1 MWKWLKTKQSG
12 FMGFNG
18 IKVRSA
24 PWRRGD
30 RDRTDAPLPSP
41 PPPHFLPQWCA
52 RARGQGWG
60 TVQPSPRR
68 SLTAP

>member
-41 PPPHFLPQWCA
+41 PPHTSFRSGA
-52 RARGQGWG
+52 RARVVRAGA
-60 TVQPSPRR
+60 RC
-68 SLTAP
+68 SLPLAAH